1 MGSMQVAL
9 LALLLLGQ
17 LYSSAVAN
25 GSSSYTSTSTS
36 TSASNQLQRQKL
48 AHWFRDSNDVKD
60 KILELQC
67 LAKCGSNPTTRA
79 GREQCLNKCIQE
91 LLLGPRAGSCPK
103 IGRQSRARLSCLDNC
118 QYDHECPEVQKCCP
132 SSCGPMCVEPLGVRN
147 NTQLP
152 PIPKILYF
160 RRSRGHAVDLKIESS
175 LLVYYFHVE
184 VRSHIGRHFAA
195 RKLGPWQWQKVEKT
209 MEENIGHSKHTYIF
223 FHMRPGRWYEVRVAA
238 VNAYGFRGYSE
249 PSDPFPSTG
258 NPKPPKKPNDSKIIA
273 KQFDGRYMTLKLV
286 WCPSKSNL
294 PVEKYKITWSL
305 YVNSAKASMITNS
318 SYVKDTHQY
327 EIKEL
332 LPNSSYYIQVQA
344 ISYLGS
350 RRLKSDQLS
359 MLFNTTLQPLEP
371 ITPLQ
376 CSGNGNRRRHH
387 HISSSIS
394 SEWATTSEPVDLNEV
409 SPTITNRTAAA
420 ATYEVGFRLNRKFG
434 MIVQILGFQPHKEKV
449 YELCPQETNCEQ
461 REFRAIRAKKDPL
474 EFSKLKY
481 NTTYVLRI
489 PRSSPN
495 AVLDDSRNVFT
506 FTTPK
511 CENFRKRFPK
521 LQIKC
526 SD

>member
-1 MGSMQVAL
+1 MIICRLQSPRIGAFQMGSMQVAL
-9 LALLLLGQ
+9 LALLVLGQ
-17 LYSSAVAN
+17 LFPSAVAN
-25 GSSSYTSTSTS
+25 GSSSYSSTS

-67 LAKCGSNPTTRA
+67 LAKCGSNPTTKA

-195 RKLGPWQWQKVEKT
+195 RKLGPWQWQKVEDHGGEHRT
-209 MEENIGHSKHTYIF
+209 QQAVCLFHGIFILQWHHSSISHSTYIF

-258 NPKPPKKPNDSKIIA
+258 SKCLVLVFQTTFTYSAVNSLDPKPPKSPNDSKIIG

-286 WCPSKSNL
+286 WCP
-294 PVEKYKITWSL
+294 P
-305 YVNSAKASMITNS
+305 
-318 SYVKDTHQY
+318 
-327 EIKEL
+327 
-332 LPNSSYYIQVQA
+332 
-344 ISYLGS
+344 
-350 RRLKSDQLS
+350 
-359 MLFNTTLQPLEP
+359 
-371 ITPLQ
+371 
-376 CSGNGNRRRHH
+376 
-387 HISSSIS
+387 
-394 SEWATTSEPVDLNEV
+394 
-409 SPTITNRTAAA
+409 SPTC
-420 ATYEVGFRLNRKFG
+420 L
-434 MIVQILGFQPHKEKV
+434 
-449 YELCPQETNCEQ
+449 
-461 REFRAIRAKKDPL
+461 
-474 EFSKLKY
+474 S
-481 NTTYVLRI
+481 
-489 PRSSPN
+489 RSTRSPGHC
-495 AVLDDSRNVFT
+495 T
-506 FTTPK
+506 
-511 CENFRKRFPK
+511 
-521 LQIKC
+521 
-526 SD
+526 

>member
-1 MGSMQVAL
+1 MVSMQVAL
-9 LALLLLGQ
+9 LALFVLGQ
-17 LYSSAVAN
+17 LSSSAVAN
-25 GSSSYTSTSTS
+25 GSAFSTSS
-36 TSASNQLQRQKL
+36 SNQLQRQKL

-67 LAKCGSNPTTRA
+67 LAKCGAIPSTKA
-79 GREQCLNKCIQE
+79 QREQCLDKCIQE

-103 IGRQSRARLSCLDNC
+103 IGRQTRVGLSCLDSC
-118 QYDHECPEVQKCCP
+118 QYDHECPEVQKCCA
-132 SSCGPMCVEPLGVRN
+132 SSCGPMCVDALGVRN

-160 RRSRGHAVDLKIESS
+160 RRSRGHGVDLKIESS

-184 VRSHIGRHFAA
+184 VRSHIVRLFAP
-195 RKLGPWQWQKVEKT
+195 RKFGPWEWQKVEKT

-258 NPKPPKKPNDSKIIA
+258 NPKPPKPPNDAKIIA
-273 KQFDGRYMTLKLV
+273 KQFDGRYMNVKLV

-294 PVEKYKITWSL
+294 PVEKYKVTWSL
-305 YVNSAKASMITNS
+305 YVNSKQASMITLDT
-318 SYVKDTHQY
+318 YVKDL
-327 EIKEL
+327 EIKKL

-344 ISYLGS
+344 ISYIGS
-350 RRLKSDQLS
+350 RRLKSEKKS

-376 CSGNGNRRRHH
+376 CTGAGNRRRHH
-387 HISSSIS
+387 HISSSTS
-394 SEWATTSEPVDLNEV
+394 SEWVTTPAPAGLNEV
-409 SPTITNRTAAA
+409 SPNIANRTAA

-461 REFRAIRAKKDPL
+461 REFRAIRAKRDPL

-481 NTTYVLRI
+481 NTTYVLRV

-495 AVLDDSRNVFT
+495 SVLDDSRNVFT

>member
-1 MGSMQVAL
+1 MHVAL
-9 LALLLLGQ
+9 LVLGLLS
-17 LYSSAVAN
+17 SSALAN
-25 GSSSYTSTSTS
+25 GSSSSSSSSSTSL
-36 TSASNQLQRQKL
+36 SNQLRRQKV
-48 AHWFRDSNDVKD
+48 AHWFRDRNDVKD

-67 LAKCGSNPTTRA
+67 LARCGSNPATK
-79 GREQCLNKCIQE
+79 GEQCVDKCTQE
-91 LLLGPRAGSCPK
+91 LRLAPRAGSCPK
-103 IGRQSRARLSCLDNC
+103 NGRQTVDRLSCLDNC
-118 QYDHECPEVQKCCP
+118 QFDHECPEVQKCCAFNHCP
-132 SSCGPMCVEPLGVRN
+132 ICVEPLGVRN

-160 RRSRGHAVDLKIESS
+160 RTSRGHAVDLKIESS

-184 VRSHIGRHFAA
+184 VRSHIGQHFAA

-209 MEENIGHSKHTYIF
+209 MEENIGRSKHTYIF
-223 FHMRPGRWYEVRVAA
+223 FHMRPCRWYQVRVAA
-238 VNAYGFRGYSE
+238 VNAFGFRGYSE

-258 NPKPPKKPNDSKIIA
+258 NPKPPKAPSDSRITA
-273 KQFDGRYMTLKLV
+273 KQFDGRYMNVKLE

-294 PVEKYKITWSL
+294 PVEKYKISWSL
-305 YVNSAKASMITNS
+305 YVNSAQASILTQDD
-318 SYVKDTHQY
+318 YVKDTRQF
-327 EIKEL
+327 EIQKL
-332 LPNSSYYIQVQA
+332 LPDSSYYIQVQA
-344 ISYLGS
+344 ISYIGS
-350 RRLKSDQLS
+350 RRLKSDKCS

-387 HISSSIS
+387 HISTSIIL
-394 SEWATTSEPVDLNEV
+394 ERATTPAPTGLNEV
-409 SPTITNRTAAA
+409 APTMENRTAST
-420 ATYEVGFRLNRKFG
+420 TYKVGFRHNRKFG
-434 MIVQILGFQPHKEKV
+434 MIVQIVGFQPHKEKV
-449 YELCPQETNCEQ
+449 FELCPQETNCEQ
-461 REFRAIRAKKDPL
+461 REFRAIRAKRDPL

-481 NTTYVLRI
+481 NTTYVLKN

-495 AVLDDSRNVFT
+495 SVLDDSSNVFT

>member
-1 MGSMQVAL
+1 MGSMQAAL

-17 LYSSAVAN
+17 WSFGTTSFSA
-25 GSSSYTSTSTS
+25 SSSSSTF
-36 TSASNQLQRQKL
+36 NQLQRQRV

-67 LAKCGSNPTTRA
+67 LARCGGEPSISERD
-79 GREQCLNKCIQE
+79 QCLDQCIQD

-103 IGRQSRARLSCLDNC
+103 IGRQTRLRLSCLDNC
-118 QYDHECPEVQKCCP
+118 QYDHECPEVQKCCA

-160 RRSRGHAVDLKIESS
+160 KRSRGHGVELKIESS

-184 VRSHIGRHFAA
+184 VRSHIGRHFAP
-195 RKLGPWQWQKVEKT
+195 RKLGPWQWQKVEKI

-238 VNAYGFRGYSE
+238 VNALGFRGYSQH
-249 PSDPFPSTG
+249 SDAFPSTG
-258 NPKPPKKPNDSKIIA
+258 NPKPPKAPNDSQIVA
-273 KQFDGRYMTLKLV
+273 KQFDGRYMNVKLV

-294 PVEKYKITWSL
+294 PVEKYKISWSL
-305 YVNSAKASMITNS
+305 YVNSAEASMITLDT
-318 SYVKDTHQY
+318 YVKDTHQF
-327 EIKEL
+327 EIKKL

-344 ISYLGS
+344 ISYIGS
-350 RRLKSDQLS
+350 RRLKSDKRSL
-359 MLFNTTLQPLEP
+359 LFNTTLHSLEP
-371 ITPLQ
+371 FAPLQ
-376 CSGNGNRRRHH
+376 CSGSGYKRRYH
-387 HISSSIS
+387 HIGTIS
-394 SEWATTSEPVDLNEV
+394 SGSSTERLATTAAAAASGLNEV
-409 SPTITNRTAAA
+409 SPPIANRTTEAEAA
-420 ATYEVGFRLNRKFG
+420 YEVRFRLNRKYG

-461 REFRAIRAKKDPL
+461 REFRAIRAKRDPL

-481 NTTYVLRI
+481 NTTYVLRV

-495 AVLDDSRNVFT
+495 SVLDDSRNVFT

-511 CENFRKRFPK
+511 CENFRRSFSKQ
-521 LQIKC
+521 QIKC
-526 SD
+526 ND